1 MADREPTLQDLAN
14 EATRR
19 FEAGDHAAAQR
30 LCRQILDEDPN
41 QSQVMTLLG
50 VSELTTG
57 RIGEAVA
64 AFENAIEVDPDNA
77 VARQHLD
84 TIARDREAAK
94 DSPYFKEYMSLR
106 PIYMDYP
113 RRISIET
120 VGRCNATCHFC
131 PLGELDRR
139 FTGMPDELFDKVIAD
154 LKEIPLEVPIT
165 IMPNLVNEPFMD
177 RQMLDRLETI
187 NRELPQ
193 ADLHI
198 FTNFNVLPSDF
209 FERIPQIANL
219 NTINV
224 SFNAANRQEYERVM
238 GIDFDRT
245 IDNLSRFMA
254 LNRERKVLSG
264 PFILSRVADLT
275 ERDADFE
282 PQCREVFRDF
292 VLGEDYRTHV
302 KNRTDW
308 LGSVATEQSQIPYTL
323 PCGAWFDINVFC
335 TGLVPHCCMDAKG
348 EYAIGDVTKSSVLE
362 IYNSPRFRT
371 YRETL
376 TSRET
381 AHPCSRCALLQ

>member
-1 MADREPTLQDLAN
+1 MADREPTRQDMAN

-30 LCRQILDEDPN
+30 LCRQILDDDPK
-41 QSQVMTLLG
+41 QSQVLTLLG
-50 VSELTTG
+50 ASELATG

-64 AFENAIEVDPDNA
+64 AFENAVEVDPDNA
-77 VARQHLD
+77 VAQQHLD
-84 TIARDREAAK
+84 TIARDREAATE
-94 DSPYFKEYMSLR
+94 SPYFKEYMALR

-120 VGRCNATCHFC
+120 VGRCNATCDFC
-131 PLGELDRR
+131 PQGELDRR

-154 LKEIPLEVPIT
+154 LKDIPTDVPIT

-177 RQMLDRLETI
+177 RQMLDRLQTI

-209 FERIPQIANL
+209 FERIPGIANL

-224 SFNAANRQEYERVM
+224 SFNAANQEEYERVM
-238 GIDFDRT
+238 GIDFART

-275 ERDADFE
+275 ERDDAFA
-282 PQCREVFRDF
+282 PQCRKLFPDF
-292 VLGEDYRTHV
+292 AAGEDYRTHV

-308 LGSVATEQSQIPYTL
+308 LGSIATEQSQIPYTL

-348 EYAIGDVTKSSVLE
+348 DYAIGDVTRASLLE

-381 AHPCSRCALLQ
+381 AHPCNRCALLQ